1 MKKIM
6 HFLPSVF
13 VCMLLLTGAQAQT
26 TLVQWNFNSVPP
38 DASMST
44 GSTTP
49 SIGTGTLSLVGSISA
64 SFASGT
70 ASGGS
75 SDPASSDNSGYNTTS
90 YASQGTEDKGRG
102 IQFQLATTGYSSIV
116 VSWDQRFSNTSS
128 GRARLQYSVDG
139 GNNFVDTDGVLSVT
153 AGDTW
158 YNSNAFDLSGITALN
173 NQTDVRF
180 RIVSEFTPNT
190 STYSA
195 ANTTSSY
202 SGGGTWRF
210 DMLTV
215 KGTSLTGPSGATPTI
230 VENSATPYFNL
241 PDNTS
246 GVLSGV
252 IDNPTDPGRTI
263 GIDFTI
269 ADTDTPVENLTV
281 TATSDNASVV
291 ANGDLL
297 LTGSGAFRNLKITPT
312 GVGYSTIT
320 VSVSDGSSSAT
331 YLVYYAASAASTA
344 TSRFHTG
351 ASDASTAVGIDGGY
365 MLVGD
370 DEGQSL
376 RLYDRAN
383 SGLPVSSFDYTTS
396 LNLPQSSGGIPREV
410 DIEASL
416 RSGNRIYWFGSQSN
430 NDGGTSRPNRN
441 RVFATDLSGSGAS
454 ASLSYVGRYDFLKDD
469 ILAWDVNNGHG
480 KGANFY
486 GLQASAASGIG
497 SKQSDGYN
505 IEGAELAPDNSTV
518 YVAFRAP
525 QVVPANRTKALII
538 PVKNL
543 TSLLGGV
550 SGSAIFDEPIELD
563 LGGRGIREIRK
574 NAANQYLIV
583 AGPAGDFGP
592 EPNDFRLYRWTGS
605 ASDAPVLLPADLG
618 DLTGSASS
626 IESIVEL
633 PADLNA
639 NGQVQ
644 FLADNGDAVYY
655 GDDKIAKE
663 LSENNFKKFRSDI
676 VRLGAAAAAT
686 VVINEIDSDTPGTD
700 AAEFIELY
708 DGGVGNTDLSGLVVV
723 LFNGS
728 NDLSYAAYDLDGKTT
743 NTDGYF
749 VLGNAGVTGVGL
761 TFNGN
766 FLQNGADAVALY
778 RANSTDF
785 PNGTAVTTTNLLDAI
800 VYDTDDADDAG
811 LLVLLNPG
819 QPQVNEAENGN
830 KDNESLQ
837 RIPNGGGGL
846 RNTTAYQALEPTPNT
861 ANGVAVAK
869 LSINDVTI
877 SEGNSGTTDLTFT
890 VSLSAPA
897 PTGGVTFDIATANNT
912 ATSPEDYASKSLTGQ
927 TIPAGSSTYSFT
939 VLVNG
944 DQMAEPNETFFVNV
958 TNVTGAPVLDGQG
971 VGTIESDDVSL
982 SFIHDIQGAGA
993 TTPVPNTSVAIEGI
1007 VTRTFIGTTKLNG
1020 FYVQEEDADADADPA
1035 TSEGIFIFDQNA
1047 VFNGN
1052 PGDKVMV
1059 TGVVTEFTSSAGGN
1073 TSSLTEITLTNSAS
1087 ISTVSTNNPLPKAVT
1102 VQLPV
1107 ASISDLE
1114 RYEGMLVEVSASEG
1128 NLAVT
1133 EYFQLGRFGQVVL
1146 SATGPGDVIGTDAR
1160 LDQYTQFNAPSVQG
1174 YAAYLAE
1181 TNKRKIILDDGS
1193 SVSNPDPILFGR
1205 NGQPLSAT
1213 NTLRGGDEVTS
1224 VTAILDERF
1233 EGYRLQTTTGVNF
1246 MATNERPA
1254 TPPAVGGSLKAGSF
1268 NLLNYF
1274 NGDGTGGGFPTSRG
1288 ANTQAEFTRQ
1298 RDKTIKAIV
1307 ESGVDIFALNEL
1319 ENDGYDA
1326 NSAIQDIVNGVNM
1339 ATAPGTYTF
1348 INPGTSTGTDEIT
1361 VAMIYKLAKVTP
1373 VGAAAV
1379 IPAGFGN
1386 GAFDVVGRKPLAQ
1399 TFKEN
1404 ATDAVLTVVA
1414 NHWKSKGSSSGG
1426 AGDTDAND
1434 GQGSSNG
1441 TRTRQA
1447 QDLASWLATNPT
1459 GTADPDYLILGDL
1472 NAYAKED
1479 PLTTLENQGY
1489 VNLVPNTTYSYVF
1502 DGFFGALDHALASP
1516 ALESQVTGAT
1526 KWHINADE
1534 PAVLDYNTEFKS
1546 PAQLSSLYN
1555 PDQFRT
1561 SDHDPV
1567 IVGLSLTSPLVLTL
1581 NATNVLCNGAAT
1593 GSIDLTV
1600 SGGKPGYTYNW
1611 SNGAMMEDLS
1621 GLTAGKYVVT
1631 VMDAAGQTTKD
1642 SVTITQ
1648 PTAIAVTPGPDKSV
1662 VFGFG
1667 SNCTDISASATGGTG
1682 TLTYVWQPGNLS
1694 GPTVQVCPTA
1704 TTTYTVTVTDG
1715 NNCKA
1720 TAQVKVN
1727 VKDVRCGPGN
1737 QNVTICYYGVTQCVS
1752 EKIAE
1757 RYLKLGATIGG
1768 CGTGNARI
1776 GAEETAAEKTLE
1788 LSVQAYPNPTTGALT
1803 LRVQSVVSGAATL
1816 DVLDMA
1822 GLSLQQR
1829 VENLTEGANEIQ
1841 FDLSS
1846 QAAGIYLIRCR
1857 DAAGRQAVVRVHRQ

>member
-1 MKKIM
+1 MKKAI
-6 HFLPSVF
+6 HFFTKFF
-13 VCMLLLTGAQAQT
+13 VCFLLFTGAQAQT

-38 DASMST
+38 DGNTGT
-44 GSTTP
+44 GSTNP
-49 SIGTGTLSLVGSISA
+49 SMGTGTISLVGTSA

-70 ASGGS
+70 AGNGS
-75 SDPASSDNSGYNTTS
+75 SDPATSDNTGYNTAG
-90 YASQGTEDKGRG
+90 YAPQGTENKGRG
-102 IQFQLATTGYSSIV
+102 IQFQLATTGFQNIV
-116 VSWDQRFSNTSS
+116 VSWDQRFSNTAS

-139 GNNFVDTDGVLSVT
+139 GNTFIDTDGVLFVPV
-153 AGDTW
+153 GDTW
-158 YNSNAFDLSGITALN
+158 YNENSFDLSGITALN

-180 RIVSEFTPNT
+180 RIVSEFAPGT
-190 STYSA
+190 SSYA
-195 ANTTSSY
+195 AATTSSSY
-202 SGGGTWRF
+202 GTTGTWRF

-215 KGTSLTGPSGATPTI
+215 RGTSQTGPLGDTPTI
-230 VENSATPYFNL
+230 TENSITPFINL

-269 ADTDTPVENLTV
+269 ADTDTPVENLIVTV
-281 TATSDNASVV
+281 SSDNASVV
-291 ANGDLL
+291 ADGDLL
-297 LTGSGAFRNLKITPT
+297 LTGSDASRNLKINPT

-331 YLVYYAASAASTA
+331 YLVNYAASASSTS
-344 TSRFHTG
+344 TSRFHSG
-351 ASDASTAVGIDGGY
+351 ASDASTAVGIDGSY

-370 DEGQSL
+370 DEGQAL
-376 RLYDRAN
+376 RLYDRTN
-383 SGLPVSSFDYTTS
+383 SGLPVNSFDYTAS
-396 LNLPQSSGGIPREV
+396 LGLTQASGGVPREV

-416 RSGNRIYWFGSQSN
+416 RADNHIYWFGSQSN

-441 RVFATDLSGSGAS
+441 RVFATDLAGSGAS

-469 ILAWDVNNGHG
+469 IIAWDVNDGHG

-486 GLQASAASGIG
+486 GLQASAASGVG
-497 SKQSDGYN
+497 SKQPDGYN

-518 YVAFRAP
+518 YIAFRAP
-525 QVVPANRTKALII
+525 QVTPANRTKALIV

-543 TSLLGGV
+543 TSLI
-550 SGSAIFDEPIELD
+550 SNATAGSATFGESIELD

-592 EPNDFRLYRWTGS
+592 EPNDFRLYRWTGN
-605 ASDAPVLLPADLG
+605 ASDAPMLLPADLG
-618 DLTGSASS
+618 DLGGSASS

-633 PADLNA
+633 PADLGA
-639 NGQVQ
+639 SGSVQ
-644 FLADNGDAVYY
+644 FLTDNGDAVYY
-655 GDDKIAKE
+655 NDGKIAKD

-676 VRLGAAAAAT
+676 VSLGATATAT

-728 NDLSYAAYDLDGKTT
+728 NDLSYAAFDLDGKTT
-743 NTDGYF
+743 NAGGYF
-749 VLGNAGVTGVGL
+749 VLGNAGVTGAGL
-761 TFNGN
+761 TFSNN

-778 RANSTDF
+778 RADASDF
-785 PNGTAVTTTNLLDAI
+785 PNNTAVTTTNLLDVI
-800 VYDTDDADDAG
+800 VYDTNDADDTG
-811 LLVLLNPG
+811 LIDVLTPG
-819 QPQVNEAENGN
+819 QAQINEDMNN
-830 KDNESLQ
+830 DKDNHSLQ
-837 RIPNGGGGL
+837 RIPNGSGGL
-846 RNTTAYQALEPTPNT
+846 RNTTAYQALEPTPNA
-861 ANGVAVAK
+861 ANGLVAR
-869 LSINDVTI
+869 LSVNDVTL
-877 SEGNSGTTDLTFT
+877 SEGNSGTTDFTFT

-897 PTGGVTFDIATANNT
+897 PAGGVTFDIATADNT
-912 ATSPEDYASKSLTGQ
+912 ATSPEDYTSKSLTGQ
-927 TIPAGSSTYSFT
+927 TIPAGSSSYTFT

-944 DQMAEPNETFFVNV
+944 DQMAESNETFFVNV
-958 TNVTGAPVLDGQG
+958 TNVTGAPVADGQG
-971 VGTIESDDVSL
+971 VGTIESDDVSV
-982 SFIHDIQGAGA
+982 SYIHTIQGAGA

-1007 VTRTFIGTTKLNG
+1007 VTRTFVGSTKLNG

-1052 PGDKVMV
+1052 PGDKVQV
-1059 TGVVTEFTSSAGGN
+1059 TGVVSEFTSSASGN
-1073 TSSLTEITLTNSAS
+1073 SSSLTEITLTNAAS
-1087 ISTVSTNNPLPKAVT
+1087 INTVSINNPLPTVTT

-1107 ASISDLE
+1107 ANVGDLE
-1114 RYEGMLVEVSASEG
+1114 RYEGMLVEVSANEG

-1146 SATGPGDVIGTDAR
+1146 SATGPSNIAGTDAR
-1160 LDQYTQFNAPSVQG
+1160 LDQYTQFNAPSVPG
-1174 YAAYLAE
+1174 YADYLAE
-1181 TNKRKIILDDGS
+1181 TAKRKIILDDGS
-1193 SVSNPDPILFGR
+1193 SSSNPDPIIFGR
-1205 NGQPLSAT
+1205 GGQPLSAT
-1213 NTLRGGDEVTS
+1213 NTLRGGDEVAS
-1224 VTAILDERF
+1224 ITAILDERF

-1254 TPPAVGGSLKAGSF
+1254 NPPAVGGTLKVGSF

-1274 NGDGTGGGFPTSRG
+1274 NGNGQGGGFPTSRG
-1288 ANTQAEFTRQ
+1288 ADNLTEFNRQ

-1307 ESGVDIFALNEL
+1307 ESGVDVFAFNEL

-1326 NSAIQDIVNGVNM
+1326 NSAIQDIVNGINA
-1339 ATAPGTYTF
+1339 ATAPGTFAF
-1348 INPGTSTGTDEIT
+1348 INPGTSTATDEIT
-1361 VAMIYKLAKVTP
+1361 VAMIYKPARVTP

-1379 IPAGFGN
+1379 IPGSFGN
-1386 GAFDVVGRKPLAQ
+1386 GAFDIVGRKPLAQ
-1399 TFKEN
+1399 TFKEKATN
-1404 ATDAVLTVVA
+1404 AEFTVVA
-1414 NHWKSKGSSSGG
+1414 NHWKSKGSSAGG

-1434 GQGSSNG
+1434 GQGSSSG

-1447 QDLASWLATNPT
+1447 QDLAAWIATNPT
-1459 GTADPDYLILGDL
+1459 GTTDPDYLILGDL

-1479 PLTTLENQGY
+1479 PLTTLENAGY

-1502 DGFFGALDHALASP
+1502 NGFFGALDHALGSTSLVP
-1516 ALESQVTGAT
+1516 QVTGAT

-1534 PAVLDYNTEFKS
+1534 PPVLDYNTEFKS
-1546 PAQLSSLYN
+1546 PGQVSSLYN

-1567 IVGLSLTSPLVLTL
+1567 IVGLSLTSPLMLTL

-1593 GSIDLTV
+1593 GSIDLMV
-1600 SGGKPGYTYNW
+1600 SGGKPGYTYAW
-1611 SNGAMMEDLS
+1611 SNGASNEDLS

-1631 VMDAAGQTTKD
+1631 ITDEAGQTAKD
-1642 SVTITQ
+1642 SVNITQ

-1662 VFGFG
+1662 VLGFG

-1682 TLTYVWQPGNLS
+1682 SLAYLWQPGNLA
-1694 GPTVQVCPTA
+1694 GQTVQVCPTA
-1704 TTTYTVTVTDG
+1704 TTTYIVTVTDENG
-1715 NNCKA
+1715 C
-1720 TAQVKVN
+1720 TAKGSVKVT

-1737 QNVTICYYGVTQCVS
+1737 QNVTICYYGVTQCVT

-1757 RYLKLGATIGG
+1757 RLLKVGATLGS
-1768 CGTGNARI
+1768 CGTGSARL
-1776 GAEETAAEKTLE
+1776 GAEEAAAEKTLT
-1788 LSVQAYPNPTTGALT
+1788 LSVLAFPNPTTGTVTVRIQNPASGPAL
-1803 LRVQSVVSGAATL
+1803 L
-1816 DVLDMA
+1816 DVLDLA
-1822 GLSLQQR
+1822 GRPQQQR

-1841 FDLSS
+1841 FDLSR
-1846 QAAGIYLIRCR
+1846 QASGTYLIRCR
-1857 DAAGRQAVVRVHRQ
+1857 DALGRQAVVRVHRQ